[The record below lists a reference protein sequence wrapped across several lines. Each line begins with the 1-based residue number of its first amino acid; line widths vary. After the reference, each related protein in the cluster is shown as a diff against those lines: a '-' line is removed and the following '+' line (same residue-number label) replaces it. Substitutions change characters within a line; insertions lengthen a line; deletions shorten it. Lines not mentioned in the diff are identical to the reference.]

1 MPKPFFPG
9 SPGDTLRMYT
19 EYGVLAL
26 KRGDRD
32 VMEKRNHKNVY
43 KVIDLGFCP
52 RCKAY
57 LGDMRVIKGVK
68 FCWLCSFD
76 VEADRMEL
84 QRWIGWAKDYA
95 KNMM

>member
-1 MPKPFFPG
+1 M
-9 SPGDTLRMYT
+9 TLL
-19 EYGVLAL
+19 ECIQSNGVLAL

-76 VEADRMEL
+76 VEEDRMEL